1 MKLKVAIVGTRGIPA
16 KYGGF
21 ETFAEELSIRLSQ
34 KGFIVNVFCDKD
46 SYESNS
52 YKNVDLVF
60 SKYTKTGNSIKY
72 YNDCITKAALTNDA
86 VIICGTG
93 GALFLLKKYFKNKK
107 TIYIT
112 NTDGIEYKRS
122 KWPLWGR
129 VIIKATEILSVLISN
144 YIIADSKG
152 IKQYLLKQYK
162 FLSPLKIRQIEYGA
176 KIVESY
182 NESFLAKHNLSKGEY
197 YLVVSRLEPENN
209 VDTIL
214 EGFKKASLNNPLIVV
229 GNLLTSEH
237 VKYLKTFES
246 DKIRFIGGIYDKTE
260 LATLRYFCKAYCHG
274 HSVGGTNPSLLEAL
288 GCGNIV
294 LAHDNIFNREVTA
307 DRMFYFK
314 NVDDVSN
321 MLKVIENLASDELVK
336 LKDFSKNRI
345 LDYYNWERIT
355 NEYTAFFNEILNHS
369 LINETSNPEYSQVK

>member
-1 MKLKVAIVGTRGIPA
+1 MKLKIAIVGTRGIPA

-34 KGFIVNVFCDKD
+34 KGFNVEVFCDKE
-46 SYESNS
+46 SYEFDS
-52 YKNVDLVF
+52 YKNVTLVF
-60 SKYTKTGNSIKY
+60 SAYTKTGNSIKY

-93 GALFLLKKYFKNKK
+93 GALFLLKKYFKKKK

-122 KWPLWGR
+122 KWPFWGR
-129 VIIKATEILSVLISN
+129 AIIKATEVVSVLISN

-152 IKQYLLKQYK
+152 IRQYLLKQYK
-162 FLSPLKIRQIEYGA
+162 FFIPPLKVRQIEYGA
-176 KIVESY
+176 KIVDSYDES
-182 NESFLAKHNLSKGEY
+182 LLTKHNLNKDEY

-209 VDTIL
+209 VALIL
-214 EGFKKASLNNPLIVV
+214 EGFKKASLNKPLIVV
-229 GNLLTSEH
+229 GNLLNTDH
-237 VKYLKTFES
+237 VKYLKSFES
-246 DKIRFIGGIYDKTE
+246 DKIRFVGGIYDKTE

-307 DRMFYFK
+307 DRMFYFR
-314 NVDDVSN
+314 NADDVSV
-321 MLKVIENLASDELVK
+321 MIKRIENLASDELGK
-336 LKDFSKNRI
+336 LKDFSRSRI

-355 NEYTAFFNEILNHS
+355 NEYANFFNEVL
-369 LINETSNPEYSQVK
+369 KR

>member
-1 MKLKVAIVGTRGIPA
+1 LKKLKIAIVGTRGIPA

-21 ETFAEELSIRLSQ
+21 ETFAEELAVRLLQ
-34 KGFIVNVFCDKD
+34 KDIIVEVFCDKD

-60 SKYTKTGNSIKY
+60 SEYTKTGNSIKY

-93 GALFLLKKYFKNKK
+93 GALFLLKKYFKRKK

-112 NTDGIEYKRS
+112 NSDGIEYKRS

-182 NESFLAKHNLSKGEY
+182 DESLLTKYNLNKDEY

-214 EGFKKASLNNPLIVV
+214 EGFKKTNLNKSLIVV
-229 GNLLTSEH
+229 GNLLTTEY

-260 LATLRYFCKAYCHG
+260 LATLRYFCKAHCHG

-294 LAHDNIFNREVTA
+294 LAHDNIFNREVTS
-307 DRMFYFK
+307 DRMFYFT
-314 NVDDVSN
+314 NENDVSD
-321 MLKVIENLASDELVK
+321 MLKRIESLTSDEALK

-355 NEYTAFFNEILNHS
+355 NEYASFLHEIF
-369 LINETSNPEYSQVK
+369 KK